1 MPETQLSRADLVSIL
16 SAILLGGTS
25 NHGPA
30 DDDITTAVEA
40 SFRIL
45 DAVDKKL
52 KSVGRE

>member
-1 MPETQLSRADLVSIL
+1 MEETQLSRADLVSIL

-30 DDDITTAVEA
+30 EGDIATAVDA

-45 DAVDKKL
+45 DAVGKKL
-52 KSVGRE
+52 K